1 MKRILSDFYKS
12 RLPDLLRYVFIS
24 AVCVTAFALTG
35 IYTRDN
41 TRVLAIIISAFLC
54 GTTLYAAFEAFVL
67 SKLRF
72 EKELKALSAS
82 EANEIL
88 NGYNKSTKL
97 GKRRFYKKK
106 WLMLWTRRGIELLK
120 YNDITAAELR
130 LKFSPPPNIIY
141 LKLKDGKRHVMP
153 VEANENGTM
162 LLAVI
167 KSFCENAVVTVG
179 AQFEGKEKRK

>member
-12 RLPDLLRYVFIS
+12 QLPDLLRYVFIA

-41 TRVLAIIISAFLC
+41 TRVLAIIISAFLW
-54 GTTLYAAFEAFVL
+54 GTTLYAAFETFIL
-67 SKLRF
+67 GKLRF
-72 EKELKALSAS
+72 EKELKALSKS
-82 EANEIL
+82 EADEIL
-88 NGYNKSTKL
+88 NGYHKATTL

-106 WLMLWTRRGIELLK
+106 WLMLWTHRGIELLK

-130 LKFSPPPNIIY
+130 LRSHARENIY
-141 LKLKDGKRHVMP
+141 LTLKDGKRLVMP
-153 VEANENGTM
+153 VEANENSTM
-162 LLAVI
+162 LLALI

-179 AQFEGKEKRK
+179 AAFDGKEKT

>member
-41 TRVLAIIISAFLC
+41 TRVPAIIISAFLC

-67 SKLRF
+67 SRLRF

-88 NGYNKSTKL
+88 NGYHKATKL

-106 WLMLWTRRGIELLK
+106 WLMLWTRRRIEIFR
-120 YNDITAAELR
+120 YNDITEAK
-130 LKFSPPPNIIY
+130 LKLGFRAQPNKIY
-141 LKLKDGKRHVMP
+141 LTLKDGKRLAMP

-167 KSFCENAVVTVG
+167 KGFCENAVVTVG
-179 AQFEGKEKRK
+179 APFDGKEKT

>member
-35 IYTRDN
+35 IYTMDN
-41 TRVLAIIISAFLC
+41 TRVLAIMISAFLW

-67 SKLRF
+67 SRLRF
-72 EKELKALSAS
+72 EKELKALSKS
-82 EANEIL
+82 EADEIL
-88 NGYNKSTKL
+88 NGYHKATKL

-120 YNDITAAELR
+120 YDDITTAELKPEAR
-130 LKFSPPPNIIY
+130 AGSNIY
-141 LKLKDGKRHVMP
+141 LTLKDGKHRVMP
-153 VEANENGTM
+153 VGLNENGTM

-167 KSFCENAVVTVG
+167 KSFCENAVVKVG
-179 AQFEGKEKRK
+179 TAFDGKEKT